1 MTIPILAT
9 VIRLLWILFEYPYLR
24 RHRIKPA
31 KDWDRHSAKLWD
43 VANLIE
49 PIGMLLGFTGI
60 GRIQTATN
68 IIGLFGLTLLVAGII
83 IRATAVWTLGKY
95 FTSTV
100 LIKNDH
106 RLIRTGLYRHLR
118 HPAYAGALLAHLGL
132 GLSFSNWFSLG
143 FSSIP
148 YFVAALYR
156 MRVDERALEEA
167 FGSEYLDYSK
177 MTKRLLPRLYLNVW
191 FLSLSL
197 LAR

>member
-24 RHRIKPA
+24 RHRFKPA
-31 KDWDRHSAKLWD
+31 RDWDRHSAKLWD
-43 VANLIE
+43 AANLIE
-49 PIGMLLGFTGI
+49 PIGMLLGFTSI
-60 GRIQTATN
+60 GRIQMAPN
-68 IIGLFGLTLLVAGII
+68 IIGSLGLTLLVAGII
-83 IRATAVWTLGKY
+83 IRATAVRTLGKY

-148 YFVAALYR
+148 YFAAALYR
-156 MRVDERALEEA
+156 MRFDSRTMQSPL
-167 FGSEYLDYSK
+167 F
-177 MTKRLLPRLYLNVW
+177 PQ
-191 FLSLSL
+191 
-197 LAR
+197 

>member
-24 RHRIKPA
+24 RNSIKAA

-43 VANLIE
+43 AANLIE
-49 PIGMLLGFTGI
+49 PIGMFLGFTSI

-68 IIGLFGLTLLVAGII
+68 IIGLFGLTLLVVGII
-83 IRATAVWTLGKY
+83 IRATAVWTLRTY

-156 MRVDERALEEA
+156 IGGEERGLEEA
-167 FGSEYLDYSK
+167 FGAEEPVYSK
-177 MTKRLLPRLYLNVW
+177 TKQRPIPR
-191 FLSLSL
+191 
-197 LAR
+197 A